1 MSTHTVYIGS
11 KPRLLALAW
20 VEAKSGKYKSY
31 RCLLMNVDQTDCAGS
46 ISMCSSCLF
55 CGVNWLLA
63 LQLIIIGNRRPLTV
77 NFKHG
82 DALLHSRMHSA
93 DAFIQSGLRIHKDLQ
108 QRLKLRVLFPC
119 SRNERH
125 GPQEEGRDHG
135 SPEEDAP
142 VQNQDPRHE
151 VPAAVRRPQGTVGNC
166 N

>member
-11 KPRLLALAW
+11 KPWLLGLAW
-20 VEAKSGKYKSY
+20 VKAKSGKYKSY

-82 DALLHSRMHSA
+82 DALLHSRVHSA
-93 DAFIQSGLRIHKDLQ
+93 DAFIQSGLRIHKGFAAETETAGF
-108 QRLKLRVLFPC
+108 VSLFQEWAPRPARGRKRSRQPWRRC
-119 SRNERH
+119 S
-125 GPQEEGRDHG
+125 
-135 SPEEDAP
+135 SPE
-142 VQNQDPRHE
+142 PR
-151 VPAAVRRPQGTVGNC
+151 PPSWSSSSCSTTSGDSRKL
-166 N
+166 